1 MRKLLQWLLKSP
13 LTWLGNYLST
23 SPKRANVFKSLS
35 KLYRAGNNPQSK
47 KIKTLEVDITI
58 DKFIIFSDQHKGN
71 QGWADD
77 FKNCE
82 QNYISALQH
91 YNSLNYNF
99 INLGDS
105 EELWKFKAEEILP
118 VNAKT
123 FAAEAAFHPLRY
135 YKTYGNHDIIWKNKL
150 DVALLLSKYFSLPL
164 TVYEG
169 ILLKLKNVIT
179 PLNIFLTHGHQGDK
193 MSDNN
198 SLSTW
203 VVAHIWMP
211 VERYLRININ
221 TPSKDFSLRN
231 KHNKMMYEWSSRRK
245 NLLLITG
252 HTHRPVFASGKY
264 LEHPSNKIETGQLPH
279 NIKPSYFNTG
289 CCCFSDS
296 DITGIEIAES
306 YIRLIKWHTEGN
318 FPKRFVLEEISLNTL
333 IADLQ

>member
-1 MRKLLQWLLKSP
+1 MRKLLQWLLKRP
-13 LTWLGNYLST
+13 LTWLGNYLSA
-23 SPKRANVFKSLS
+23 SPKRASVFKSLS
-35 KLYRAGNNPQSK
+35 KLYRAGNNLTSK
-47 KIKTLEVDITI
+47 KIKTLEVDIST

-71 QGWADD
+71 KGWADD

-82 QNYISALQH
+82 QNYVSALQH

-105 EELWKFKAEEILP
+105 EELWKFTAEDILP
-118 VNAKT
+118 VNANA

-164 TVYEG
+164 PVYEG
-169 ILLKLKNVIT
+169 ILLKLQNVIT

-198 SLSTW
+198 SFSTW

-211 VERYLRININ
+211 LERYLRININ

-264 LEHPSNKIETGQLPH
+264 LEHPSNKIDTGQLQH
-279 NIKPSYFNTG
+279 SIKPSYFNTG

-296 DITGIEIAES
+296 DITGIELAEGF
-306 YIRLIKWHTEGN
+306 IRLIKWHTEDN
-318 FPKRFVLEEISLNTL
+318 ISKRFVLEEITVNNL